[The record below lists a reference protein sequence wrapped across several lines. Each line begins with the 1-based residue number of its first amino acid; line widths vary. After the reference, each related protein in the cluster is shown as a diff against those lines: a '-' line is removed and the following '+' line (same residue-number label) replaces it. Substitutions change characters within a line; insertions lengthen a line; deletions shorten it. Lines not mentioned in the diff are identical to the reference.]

1 MKRTQRT
8 PVDPSPELKGSVPM
22 NLSRSPV
29 TRVDNWHMRA
39 ALLTAVVVAWST
51 VAMAQDRLVVSRPVA
66 REIGARDT
74 HVYLVDLKVGDRAFI
89 SVVEDGGIEAALFL
103 PNGQALRREPPAGPD
118 GEKDFQ
124 ITAEA
129 SGSYRI
135 ELTPA
140 AKRSAKYEIQL
151 DGLSTA
157 VERSNPRGASTA
169 EELQASKPTTD
180 DLRLLQRADQLLSS
194 PARWDRHDTRICLPS
209 APSLSLFCALQKASL
224 DLFGEYGHRAI
235 ALEEVRFAIEDVTD
249 GRRFSHRL
257 KDFNNLPSTE
267 FRDVKTVLTIAI
279 HRIRKRLG

>member
-1 MKRTQRT
+1 
-8 PVDPSPELKGSVPM
+8 L
-22 NLSRSPV
+22 
-29 TRVDNWHMRA
+29 WC
-39 ALLTAVVVAWST
+39 
-51 VAMAQDRLVVSRPVA
+51 RPVA

-74 HVYLVDLKVGDRAFI
+74 HVYVVDLTVGDRAFI

-118 GEKDFQ
+118 GERDFQ

-140 AKRSAKYEIQL
+140 TKMSATYEIQL

-157 VERSNPRGASTA
+157 AERSSPRRAPTA
-169 EELQASKPTTD
+169 EQLQAMPTTD
-180 DLRLLQRADQLLSS
+180 DLRLLQRADELLSS

-209 APSLSLFCALQKASL
+209 ATSLSLYCALQKASL
-224 DLFGEYGHRAI
+224 DLFSEYGHRAI

-249 GRRFSHRL
+249 GRKFSHRL

>member
-1 MKRTQRT
+1 MRVQ
-8 PVDPSPELKGSVPM
+8 
-22 NLSRSPV
+22 NLRL
-29 TRVDNWHMRA
+29 RA
-39 ALLTAVVVAWST
+39 ALLTAIAMAWST

-66 REIGARDT
+66 REIGAHDT
-74 HVYLVDLKVGDRAFI
+74 HVYIVDLNVGDHAFV

-103 PNGQALRREPPAGPD
+103 PNGRALRREPPAGPD

-129 SGSYRI
+129 SGLYRI
-135 ELTPA
+135 ELTSA
-140 AKRSAKYEIQL
+140 AKMSATYGSSSMGFRRRRSAPARAEHRRLK
-151 DGLSTA
+151 SCRP
-157 VERSNPRGASTA
+157 VSPR
-169 EELQASKPTTD
+169 LTTSACSSA
-180 DLRLLQRADQLLSS
+180 RTSCLSS

-209 APSLSLFCALQKASL
+209 ATSFSLYCALQKASL
-224 DLFGEYGHRAI
+224 DLFSEYGHRAI

-249 GRRFSHRL
+249 GRKFSHRL

>member
-1 MKRTQRT
+1 
-8 PVDPSPELKGSVPM
+8 M
-22 NLSRSPV
+22 NLSRSYV
-29 TRVDNWHMRA
+29 KRIENLRMRA
-39 ALLTAVVVAWST
+39 ALLLAIAVAWST
-51 VAMAQDRLVVSRPVA
+51 VAIAQDRLVVSRPVA

-74 HVYLVDLKVGDRAFI
+74 HVYVVDLNVADRAFI
-89 SVVEDGGIEAALFL
+89 SVVEDGGIEATLFL

-118 GEKDFQ
+118 GEKDFE

-140 AKRSAKYEIQL
+140 AKRSAKYAIQL

-157 VERSNPRGASTA
+157 AERSSPRRASTA

-180 DLRLLQRADQLLSS
+180 DLRLLQRADELLSS
-194 PARWDRHDTRICLPS
+194 RARWDRHDTRICLPS
-209 APSLSLFCALQKASL
+209 ATSLSLFCALQKASL